1 EIAHATPAAFGAH
14 NKSRKNMNDI
24 ASSYFDDRIN
34 GKQKVD
40 VLLGGGK
47 SNFIRK
53 DRNVTKDFKKAGYS
67 YVTSKQELKKDRN
80 KKILG

>member
-1 EIAHATPAAFGAH
+1 
-14 NKSRKNMNDI
+14 MDDI

-53 DRNVTKDFKKAGYS
+53 DRNVTKDFKKRDTAM
-67 YVTSKQELKKDRN
+67 
-80 KKILG
+80 